1 MKMLLRLSRE
11 ALKYKALYVIAIL
24 STLLLTLVNL
34 GAPKVMAEMTGIV
47 SSGVTDVAAGYDFIA
62 YMMSDGSIKVTGGN
76 TNGQAGNGT
85 TSDYVNGATVMF
97 Q

>member
-34 GAPKVMAEMTGIV
+34 AAPKVMSEMTGIV
-47 SSGVTDVAAGYDFIA
+47 STGVTDAGLSRIR
-62 YMMSDGSIKVTGGN
+62 I
-76 TNGQAGNGT
+76 
-85 TSDYVNGATVMF
+85 
-97 Q
+97 